1 MKQIL
6 YILFVLNIYTT
17 FFHVGIAQELFLTIE
32 AKDTVSKGL
41 IDSLNTNTVFSNY
54 RSLKKE
60 IDSLHTQLQNIGF
73 IENKLLS
80 LQKTNDSSYTAI
92 YFFGKRYK
100 NITIYYSSEDFNKK
114 ELLQISDK
122 VTESYFTLNFEN
134 IETSLQKLS
143 SLKTLE
149 GNAFVRIHLED
160 FSKEKNTLIA
170 LIKITNGTK
179 RTIDQIIIKGYEKFP
194 KSFIKYYAGIKT
206 EKTFDKQKIIDQSN
220 ALNTLGFVNNLK
232 PPEILFKKDST
243 IVYLYLKKQK
253 NNLFDGILGFS
264 TNEDNSKLVFNGY
277 LNLELNNNLNYGE
290 QFLLNYK
297 ADGNDQQNFRAK
309 ITMPYLL
316 KSPFGIALELKIFKQ
331 DSTFTTTDQQARIS
345 YQVSPTSS
353 SYIGYK
359 KYESSNLRS
368 NVVEGL
374 DVEDYKSKFMLA
386 GLSFT
391 KLQNSEL
398 FSVKSKITVTT
409 EIGSRDSNN
418 KKESQLRAS
427 TFLQHI
433 FNLNYKNSIFLQNRT
448 NILTSNNY
456 LTNELFR
463 FGGINS
469 IRGFNENSID
479 ASFFSVLNTEYR
491 FQFNQGIYLHSII
504 DVAYFENH
512 VISLKQKLYSFGI
525 GIGLQTRAGILKF
538 SIANGNA
545 ENQDFNFSNTK
556 IHISISSIF

>member
-1 MKQIL
+1 LKQIL